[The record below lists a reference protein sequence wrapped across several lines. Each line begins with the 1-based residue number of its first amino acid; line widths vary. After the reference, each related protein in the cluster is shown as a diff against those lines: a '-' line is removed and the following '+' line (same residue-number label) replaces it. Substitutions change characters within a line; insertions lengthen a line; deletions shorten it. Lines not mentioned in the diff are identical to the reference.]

1 MNDVALFCIFRSR
14 QVTSKTL
21 LALYNVLRM
30 RALQLRSD
38 EEMKKRMLP
47 VSDSQ
52 LMLALKVGADRT
64 VRYMR
69 IRTSSYQLVVMENKE
84 QEVTCI
90 QAALPCIPA
99 SAEGTVHVLWSHNG
113 LTVMFHPLPP
123 FLCCNCR
130 MYSTS
135 GSGQEAST
143 VALVP

>member
-1 MNDVALFCIFRSR
+1 MNDVALFCISRSR

-69 IRTSSYQLVVMENKE
+69 IRTSSYQLVVVENKE
-84 QEVTCI
+84 QEVACILRTCFMK
-90 QAALPCIPA
+90 P
-99 SAEGTVHVLWSHNG
+99 
-113 LTVMFHPLPP
+113 
-123 FLCCNCR
+123 
-130 MYSTS
+130 
-135 GSGQEAST
+135 
-143 VALVP
+143 